1 MCRLPVLAG
10 LFVLFLV
17 ALPTCARSADPV
29 EAGFA
34 IDAQVALRAYTAL
47 VESHFEGILDGAQ
60 ALAATGDVQSGD
72 WARIKP
78 PLAVYAR
85 GVPAAAAIWFARP
98 DGSYY
103 TLEKGLTG
111 QNVKDR
117 EYFPRLMAGR
127 EVEGVLVV
135 SRSTGRKS
143 VVIWAPVMKS
153 GKVVGA
159 LGVSVS
165 VEKLAAMVDAR
176 LKLPANIVFYALDR
190 QGRTALHRDSHLMF
204 EFPSE
209 QGSETLSGAV
219 KEMHSKPEGI
229 VHYTYRGSARVAVFG
244 FSKPTGWVF
253 VLGRSSTPVVP

>member
-1 MCRLPVLAG
+1 MCRFPVLAG
-10 LFVLFLV
+10 LFILSLI
-17 ALPTCARSADPV
+17 ALPTCARSADAV
-29 EAGFA
+29 SSGFTL
-34 IDAQVALRAYTAL
+34 DSRVALRAYTAL

-60 ALAATGDVQSGD
+60 TLAATGDVQSGD
-72 WARIKP
+72 WARIKV

-85 GVPAAAAIWFARP
+85 GVPTAAAVWFMRP

-103 TLEKGLTG
+103 TLEKGLTD

-117 EYFPRLMAGR
+117 DYFPHLMTGQD
-127 EVEGVLVV
+127 VEGVLVV

-143 VVIWAPVMKS
+143 VVIGVPVMKS
-153 GKVVGA
+153 GKVIGA

-176 LKLPANIVFYALDR
+176 LKLPAHIVFYALDAK
-190 QGRTALHRDSHLMF
+190 GRTALHRDSHLMF

-219 KEMHSKPEGI
+219 KEMLSKPEGV
-229 VHYTYRGSARVAVFG
+229 VHYQFRGSARVAVFEA
-244 FSKPTGWVF
+244 SKPTGWVF
-253 VLGRSSTPVVP
+253 VLGHSSVPVIP

>member
-10 LFVLFLV
+10 LFVLLMV
-17 ALPTCARSADPV
+17 ALPTCARSADAV
-29 EAGFA
+29 EGGFTL
-34 IDAQVALRAYTAL
+34 DARVALRTYTAL

-60 ALAATGDVQSGD
+60 TLAATGDVKSGD
-72 WARIKP
+72 WARIKA
-78 PLAVYAR
+78 PLAIYAR
-85 GVPAAAAIWFARP
+85 GVPTAAAVWFMRP

-103 TLEKGLTG
+103 TLENGLTD

-117 EYFPRLMAGR
+117 DYFPHLMAGND
-127 EVEGVLVV
+127 VEGALVV

-143 VVIWAPVMKS
+143 VVIGAPVIRG
-153 GKVVGA
+153 GKVIGA

-176 LKLPANIVFYALDR
+176 LKLPANIVFYALDA

-209 QGSETLSGAV
+209 QGSETLSDAV
-219 KEMHSKPEGI
+219 KEMLSKPEGV
-229 VHYTYRGSARVAVFG
+229 VHYAFRGGARVAVFEA
-244 FSKPTGWVF
+244 SKSTGWVF
-253 VLGRSSTPVVP
+253 VLGRSSAPVVP